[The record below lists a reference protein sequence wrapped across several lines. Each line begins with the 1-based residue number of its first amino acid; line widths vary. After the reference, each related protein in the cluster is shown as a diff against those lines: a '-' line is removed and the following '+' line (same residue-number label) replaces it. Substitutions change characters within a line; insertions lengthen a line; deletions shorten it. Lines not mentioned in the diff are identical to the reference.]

1 MAEPVNPLI
10 RAMAVCA
17 AGCGLLLASLAHAQ
31 ELPDPTRPPA
41 SLNPAA
47 AGGAAATSTPVLQ
60 SVKISPRR
68 KSAIISGREVKLNEK
83 FGNARVVRITETEVV
98 LRNGRNVQKLKLF
111 PDVDVHKTK
120 ARRTNGNG

>member
-10 RAMAVCA
+10 RAMAVCI
-17 AGCGLLLASLAHAQ
+17 AGCGLFLASSTHSQ

-47 AGGAAATSTPVLQ
+47 AGGASATSAPVLQ

-68 KSAIISGREVKLNEK
+68 KSAIISGREVKLNGK
-83 FGNARVVRITETEVV
+83 FGHARVVKITETEVV
-98 LRNGRNVQKLKLF
+98 LRNGRNIQKLKLF

-120 ARRTNGNG
+120 ARRANGNG